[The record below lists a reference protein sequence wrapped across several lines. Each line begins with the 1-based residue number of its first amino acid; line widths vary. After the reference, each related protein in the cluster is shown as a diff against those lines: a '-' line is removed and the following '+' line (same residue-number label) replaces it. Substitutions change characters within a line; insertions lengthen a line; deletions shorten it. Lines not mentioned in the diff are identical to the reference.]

1 MEWISYAFQGLTA
14 LFTGS
19 SAVVGFMMR
28 KRPRWAAFV
37 IGSQPL
43 SMQPPKVFVRIDN
56 VGNGTA
62 HNVRTNSNRKS
73 KYKYNDEL
81 KDKKARVE
89 PGESIELEIDGVPI
103 DPKKPL
109 DPIKIHSDTRV
120 EVTWSQPPFW
130 NHRKSRKWLLNDLE
144 VDD

>member
-28 KRPRWAAFV
+28 KRPRWAAFE

-62 HNVRTNSNRKS
+62 HNVRTNSNHKS
-73 KYKYNDEL
+73 KCKFNYKL

-89 PGESIELEIDGVPI
+89 PGESIELEIDGIPI

-109 DPIKIHSDTRV
+109 DPIDKHPDTTV

-130 NHRKSRKWLLNDLE
+130 NHRKSHKWLLSDLGK
-144 VDD
+144 DD